1 MSSHPVFSGV
11 RVTRSLVLHV
21 SFVDRC
27 LSFCTF
33 SFGHCV
39 FCPSSIYK
47 FWKSLNLVTLT
58 ILETVTELINW
69 TVNEFINFRIYLIL
83 AFINKKWHSGN
94 TFSRNY
100 RRNSRILP
108 GKIKIYLGLINTDW
122 SNMPKSILSQNSISA
137 YLTPIIY
144 SIISS
149 EIIDIPCSVFCQICK
164 VMKYEETISK

>member
-1 MSSHPVFSGV
+1 MSSPPVFIGV

-39 FCPSSIYK
+39 VCPSSIYQ

-108 GKIKIYLGLINTDW
+108 DKIKIYLRVDKYRLIKYAKIHIILKIQ
-122 SNMPKSILSQNSISA
+122 SLLSLRQSSI
-137 YLTPIIY
+137 P
-144 SIISS
+144 
-149 EIIDIPCSVFCQICK
+149 
-164 VMKYEETISK
+164 